1 MKTSTALITIP
12 AITYTREAFTDRFG
26 HKHKASKVTRKAYR
40 RKTKRRKSKRA
51 APKNQQW
58 FKPKVKSGWEK
69 DAPLK
74 ERRSK
79 TLKAHKGDLLSA
91 ARGKQALA
99 NVTTDTETQREAEKD
114 AKFFLKEYHKKV
126 KQDVSN

>member
-26 HKHKASKVTRKAYR
+26 HRHKASKVTRKAYK
-40 RKTKRRKSKRA
+40 RKTKRRGSKKTTSKSQK
-51 APKNQQW
+51 W
-58 FKPKVKSGWEK
+58 FNPKVKSGWEK
-69 DAPLK
+69 GAPLK

-79 TLKAHKGDLLSA
+79 ILKAHKGDLLSA

-99 NVTTDTETQREAEKD
+99 NVTTDKETKVEAEKD

-126 KQDVSN
+126 KR